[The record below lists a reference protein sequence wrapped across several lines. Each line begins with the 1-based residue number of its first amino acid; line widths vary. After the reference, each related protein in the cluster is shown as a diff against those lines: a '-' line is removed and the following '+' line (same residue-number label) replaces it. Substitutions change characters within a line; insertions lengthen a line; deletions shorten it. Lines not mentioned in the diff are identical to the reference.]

1 MSNTPKTD
9 YLWNHRERFE
19 QTPDRYGELTSKK
32 PVMQLFSKLAGE
44 WKKNQESIKYL
55 DIGCGNCVGTKK
67 FSQFIQET
75 TNMSV
80 EVAGADASTECQNA
94 CESKGIKFSCL
105 DFNSDSL
112 FLKDCQVVTAFETI
126 EHIFNTDFLLNSIRK
141 SISDD
146 GILLMTTLNVVCW
159 KNRILVPLG
168 IQPFNTEVST
178 QKLSYG
184 YRLGSLKH
192 RMDTWKP
199 AGHIRPFTIYSLCD
213 LLQDNGFQV
222 INSFGLEN
230 WKGFKFLE
238 KISKNMCTGMLVIAK
253 PS

>member
-1 MSNTPKTD
+1 MSHEKTNHFYD
-9 YLWNHRERFE
+9 HRERFD
-19 QTPDRYGELTSKK
+19 QTPDRYGELISKK
-32 PVMQLFSKLAGE
+32 SVIQLFSSLAIE
-44 WKKNQESIKYL
+44 WKRNHESIRYL
-55 DIGCGNCVGTKK
+55 DIGCGNCVGTRK
-67 FSQFIQET
+67 FSFFIQET
-75 TNMSV
+75 TSMPLETIGV
-80 EVAGADASTECQNA
+80 DASRECQNS
-94 CESKGIKFSCL
+94 CERQGITFSCS

-112 FLKDCQVVTAFETI
+112 PLRDCQVITVFETI

-146 GILLMTTLNVVCW
+146 GVLLITTLNVVCW

-192 RMDTWKP
+192 RMDNWKP

-213 LLQDNGFQV
+213 LIQDNGFQV

-230 WKGFKFLE
+230 WNGFKFLE
-238 KISKNMCTGMLVIAK
+238 KLSKNMCTGMLVIAK

>member
-1 MSNTPKTD
+1 MTNQQKTGTF
-9 YLWNHRERFE
+9 YNNRERFE
-19 QTPDRYGELTSKK
+19 QTPDRYGELASKK
-32 PVMQLFSKLAGE
+32 PVIQLFSSRTEE
-44 WKKNQESIKYL
+44 WKKNHESIRYL
-55 DIGCGNCVGTKK
+55 DVGCGSGEGTQN
-67 FSQFIQET
+67 FAQFIQKT
-75 TNMSV
+75 TNMPV
-80 EVAGADASTECQNA
+80 EAAGADASIECKNA
-94 CESKGIKFSCL
+94 VESRGMKFSCS
-105 DFNSDSL
+105 DFNSDCL
-112 FLKDCQVVTAFETI
+112 FPKDCQVVTVFETI
-126 EHIFNTDFLLNSIRK
+126 EHIFNTDFLLSSIRK

-146 GILLMTTLNVVCW
+146 GFLLVTTLNVVCW

-184 YRLGSLKH
+184 YRIGALKQ

-213 LLQDNGFQV
+213 LIQDNGFQV

-230 WKGFKFLE
+230 WRSFKFLE